1 MKTKTDRKRIN
12 FGPFLERFRKNRF
25 APRPEV
31 HIESLEPCH
40 FFAFCHVHWLLCSPH
55 FRSVGKES
63 LFMKDWC
70 HLSFMKVKVVIFI
83 IAIKNQSTKKVTVED
98 QLTCLSKKEILLQ
111 TFLEA
116 PCYPHTWSK
125 PLSRTPENLSN
136 FKIHMNDK

>member
-40 FFAFCHVHWLLCSPH
+40 FFAFCHVDWLLCSPH

-63 LFMKDWC
+63 LIMKDWC
-70 HLSFMKVKVVIFI
+70 DVLFMKVKVVIKKS
-83 IAIKNQSTKKVTVED
+83 KNKESVGGTSADLSVKKRNPSSD
-98 QLTCLSKKEILLQ
+98 FS
-111 TFLEA
+111 
-116 PCYPHTWSK
+116 
-125 PLSRTPENLSN
+125 
-136 FKIHMNDK
+136 